1 MPPTVSSP
9 TSGSP
14 ASAASE
20 RPSVVARP
28 SADDLGVPR
37 PSSSLSDGRLD
48 SREGGG
54 HVAFGKYRLHFRIAR
69 GGMGEVYRASLVGEL
84 GFEKPLV
91 IKTILPELAAQPRF
105 IEMFAAEAK
114 TAVALSHGNIVPIY
128 ELGRAEDTFYIVMG
142 YVDGPSVAELLAAHR
157 RRGHPPPLAV
167 ALSIVRGVLSGLA
180 YAHTEEPGRPAV
192 VHRDVTPRNVMVDRS
207 GQVRIVD
214 FGIASPVSA
223 TAAVRAG
230 STGYV
235 APEQARGLAVDPRA
249 DVFSTG
255 CLLYELLTLER
266 AFPHEG
272 VWIPPD
278 FARLPATLREPLER
292 ALDLDLAKRPA
303 DASGFLT
310 ALGEA
315 IKSHAATFS
324 EADLAAHLR
333 TLQPDGR
340 WAPLAV
346 EPSQDG
352 VTPTTAVRPT
362 TMTFATRLTSV
373 TAASPTDDQPTE
385 GSTAARSPDDATAA
399 RDPDDP
405 ATTRSPDDA
414 TATGGLTEA
423 TAARSLEGGTR
434 PASEPTATVAPP
446 APGRRGLV
454 AALAVAAA
462 SLVALWLWSTGS
474 SAPPREAR
482 ATAGGEGPAAVG
494 PSIDAAPNA
503 SPPDADPTLTPGGTT
518 HGDSTGGLG
527 PATSSEPEPTR
538 ETAETMPPP
547 ALVLHVEP
555 EGATVRI
562 GTQRFEGRSPF
573 VLPLPT
579 HGVLEA
585 LVEHPGHT
593 PQTVELHAGKGGERS
608 IVLRPVVPQRRGSLQ
623 VLAPSVSWAEVTVD
637 GRRLGVTP
645 TRKLEL
651 TAGDHRVVVR
661 CVPDVC
667 PEPRILLRRTVQIE
681 PGQTLRLTAG

>member
-14 ASAASE
+14 VSGPATRLLEPSQATSTEGRHDESRAAAPSE
-20 RPSVVARP
+20 AERSGSRRAK
-28 SADDLGVPR
+28 L
-37 PSSSLSDGRLD
+37 
-48 SREGGG
+48 REGAAPI
-54 HVAFGKYRLHFRIAR
+54 AFGKYRLHHRIAR

-142 YVDGPSVAELLAAHR
+142 YVDGPSVAELLATHR

-167 ALSIVRGVLSGLA
+167 ALSIVRGVLTGLA
-180 YAHTEEPGRPAV
+180 YAHTGEPGRPAV

-223 TAAVRAG
+223 IAAVRAG

-235 APEQARGLAVDPRA
+235 APEQARAEAVDPRA

-272 VWIPPD
+272 VWVAPD
-278 FARLPATLREPLER
+278 FTQLPKTLRTPLER
-292 ALDLDLAKRPA
+292 ALDFDPRQRPA
-303 DASGFLT
+303 DASAFLGT
-310 ALGEA
+310 LGEA
-315 IKSHAATFS
+315 ITSHAATFS
-324 EADLAAHLR
+324 EAELAAHVRMLF
-333 TLQPDGR
+333 PDGR
-340 WAPLAV
+340 WAPPSS
-346 EPSQDG
+346 EPAADS

-362 TMTFATRLTSV
+362 TMTFATRLTSI
-373 TAASPTDDQPTE
+373 TADDKPSDGPPTP
-385 GSTAARSPDDATAA
+385 SDDA
-399 RDPDDP
+399 
-405 ATTRSPDDA
+405 DA
-414 TATGGLTEA
+414 TRRRADATRLT
-423 TAARSLEGGTR
+423 
-434 PASEPTATVAPP
+434 SEPTALAPP
-446 APGRRGLV
+446 TAPRRRGLV

-462 SLVALWLWSTGS
+462 GVAGLWLWSMGPPE
-474 SAPPREAR
+474 PPRDAR
-482 ATAGGEGPAAVG
+482 AQLTQDPPTRVDPPPTIE
-494 PSIDAAPNA
+494 PSSDPSTSANA
-503 SPPDADPTLTPGGTT
+503 TDDPTSDPSRSSQADP
-518 HGDSTGGLG
+518 S
-527 PATSSEPEPTR
+527 EPTR
-538 ETAETMPPP
+538 ETAETLPPP

-562 GTQRFEGRSPF
+562 GTQRFAGRSPF

-593 PQTVELHAGKGGERS
+593 PHTVELHAGKGGEQS
-608 IVLRPVVPQRRGSLQ
+608 IVLRPVVPQGRGSLQ

-637 GRRLGVTP
+637 GRRFVTP

-651 TAGDHRVVVR
+651 SAGDHRVVVR

-681 PGQTLRLTAG
+681 PGQTLRLTAE